1 MANAACALA
10 GTTIRG
16 SVISGWASRAAFT
29 ARISDSVPPLV
40 TLPTT
45 SGAALPGPPPSS
57 RAAAPTSAFSIAS
70 SDGKAVGSSPL
81 TWALPAY
88 AAAASS
94 SSPGTAG
101 S

>member
-1 MANAACALA
+1 M
-10 GTTIRG
+10 
-16 SVISGWASRAAFT
+16 SGWASRAALT

-45 SGAALPGPPPSS
+45 EATPAGPPPSS
-57 RAAAPTSAFSIAS
+57 VAAAPTSAFSIAS
-70 SDGKAVGSSPL
+70 SDGNAVGFSPL
-81 TWALPAY
+81 TWADRAW